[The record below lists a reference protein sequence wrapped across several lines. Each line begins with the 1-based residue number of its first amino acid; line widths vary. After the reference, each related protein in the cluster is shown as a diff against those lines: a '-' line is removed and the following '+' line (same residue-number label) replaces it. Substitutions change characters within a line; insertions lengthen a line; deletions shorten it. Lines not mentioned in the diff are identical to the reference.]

1 MLSEAKRRETTP
13 RMRLAIEIGGTKLQA
28 AVGTAEGKIVRL
40 ARAQS
45 PAADGAAAVRHRVAE
60 LVGKVRS
67 AAGEAIEQ
75 IGIGFGGPVER
86 EAGRIVRSHQVS
98 GWEDFDLRTWAE
110 GAFGLPAVVENDAN
124 CGAVA
129 EARLGAGRG
138 VRRVLYM
145 NIGSGIGGGLVLDGR
160 LASGPL
166 GGEIGHTW
174 VWNASAGAYDKLEN
188 LCSGWSIA
196 RRAARLAADPDGRIL
211 ALADGQVERI
221 DARTVAA
228 AAGEGDAA
236 ACALLDDVC
245 ESLAVALA
253 NVAAVVQPETIV
265 IGGGVAQMG
274 DVLFRRLAEEFERR
288 IYAPLA
294 GRCRIVPAELLEENV
309 LVGALLLD
317 PYA

>member
-1 MLSEAKRRETTP
+1 
-13 RMRLAIEIGGTKLQA
+13 MRLGIEIGGTKLQA
-28 AVGTAEGKIVRL
+28 AVGTAEGKIVRF
-40 ARAQS
+40 ARAES
-45 PAADGAAAVRHRVAE
+45 PAVEGAAAVRDRVAE
-60 LVGKVRS
+60 LVREVR
-67 AAGEAIEQ
+67 AGAGEVIDQ
-75 IGIGFGGPVER
+75 VGIGFGGPIVR
-86 EAGRIVRSHQVS
+86 ETGRIVRSHQVS
-98 GWEDFDLRTWAE
+98 GWEDFDLLAWAQ
-110 GAFGLPAVVENDAN
+110 GAFGLPAVVENDSN

-138 VRRVLYM
+138 AGRVFYM
-145 NIGSGIGGGLVLDGR
+145 NVGSGIGGGLVVDGR

-174 VWNASAGAYDKLEN
+174 AWDPSADAYDKLEN

-196 RRAARLAADPDGRIL
+196 RRAARLAATDPDGRIL
-211 ALADGQVERI
+211 ALADGRVERI
-221 DARTVAA
+221 DARTVGS

-253 NVAAVVQPETIV
+253 NAAALVQPDTIV

-274 DVLFRRLAEEFERR
+274 DVLFRRLAAEFERR

-309 LVGALLLD
+309 VVGALLVD
-317 PYA
+317 PDA